1 QAIYGELAADQQR
14 NQQIAADIADAYR
27 RGRCS
32 LTLTNRIEH
41 VNQLASALK
50 EHGIEAL
57 LLHGGLPTTDRD
69 RVRAELSGARTGPL
83 VLLAIDKVAGEGLD
97 APVLD

>member
-41 VNQLASALK
+41 VNQLSSALK
-50 EHGIEAL
+50 GHGIEAL
-57 LLHGGLPTTDRD
+57 LLHGGLPTADRD
-69 RVRAELSGARTGPL
+69 RVRAELSGVRTGPL